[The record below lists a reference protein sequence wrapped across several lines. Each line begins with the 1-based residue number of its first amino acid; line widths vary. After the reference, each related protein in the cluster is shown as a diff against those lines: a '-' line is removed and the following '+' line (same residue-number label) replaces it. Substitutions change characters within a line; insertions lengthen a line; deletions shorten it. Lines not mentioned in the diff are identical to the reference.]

1 MTHIHSWRRLFCLC
15 LALMMLLTAGATAAE
30 SDASS
35 RQADLDFLYETLSTY
50 HPNLF
55 ANTPESV
62 FLERKAEIQR
72 RLATVSDV
80 EFAMDLQSLTALARD
95 SHTSLALGGS
105 LAEQMHFY
113 PMALTWIDGKW
124 YLSAAESETL
134 LGRQVTA
141 VNGRAMEEVVDSFRR
156 LLSADNN
163 VKLRRQYRQSCNV
176 AEFYEYLELAEQG
189 RPLVLTFSDGASLSL
204 QAVDTAALSKMTVNR
219 LSDRRSAAPETE
231 AANAY
236 YWSKFLRDG
245 SCYIQYNTCQE
256 DPELPMETF
265 AGQVRSD
272 LDAQPVQRVILDL
285 RNNGGGSDGVIWP
298 LFAALRNFPG
308 QLICL
313 IGESTF
319 SSGIINAVELQ
330 EMGAVLL
337 GEDTSGSVSHFAS
350 VKSFSLPGSGLRG
363 GMSSKYI
370 DLNTLL
376 DAGAGRQVVPLE
388 PDVAV
393 PQTLDDYLAG
403 RDSCI
408 EYLYA
413 HPERLSQAQ
422 HPDAPLTRGRFIGQI
437 HQTAE
442 PLFDSGTISD
452 GSWDDPPFT
461 DLFGIEWFRH
471 PLNWAYQ
478 SGVAKGNG
486 DGTFSAARV
495 LTWQE
500 AAVFLVRSA
509 GALNLKPETVRSS
522 PLPAQLAAPA
532 WAQRELNQAW
542 AWGLLPEDGD
552 FAASPTRAQGLSMA
566 QALVSRG

>member
-1 MTHIHSWRRLFCLC
+1 MTHRHNWRRLFCLC
-15 LALMMLLTAGATAAE
+15 LALMLLLTTGAMAAE
-30 SDASS
+30 NDASS
-35 RQADLDFLYETLSTY
+35 RQEDLDFLYETLSTY

-62 FLERKAEIQR
+62 FLERKAEIEQR
-72 RLATVSDV
+72 LGTVSDV
-80 EFAMDLQSLTALARD
+80 EFAMDLQSLTALAGD

-113 PMALTWIDGKW
+113 PMALTWMDGKW
-124 YLSAAESETL
+124 YLSAAESSSL

-141 VNGRAMEEVVDSFRR
+141 INGRTMDQVVESFRR
-156 LLSADNN
+156 LLSADNG

-176 AEFYEYLELAEQG
+176 AEFYDYVGIAEQG
-189 RPLVLTFSDGASLSL
+189 RPLTLTFSDGASLSL
-204 QAVDTAALSKMTVNR
+204 QAVDTEALSQMTVSR
-219 LSDRRSAAPETE
+219 LSDRRSAEPETA

-236 YWSKFLRDG
+236 YWSKFLKDG
-245 SCYIQYNTCQE
+245 SYYIQYNTCQE

-265 AGQVRSD
+265 AGQVWSD

-298 LFAALRNFPG
+298 LFEVLADSGA

-337 GEDTSGSVSHFAS
+337 GEETSGSVSHFGS

-376 DAGAGRQVVPLE
+376 DAGAGRQVVPLA

-393 PQTLDDYLAG
+393 PQTLDDYLSG
-403 RDSCI
+403 KDSCV

-413 HPERLSQAQ
+413 HPERLSQAE
-422 HPDAPLTRGRFIGQI
+422 HPDAPLTRGRFLGQI
-437 HQTAE
+437 HQAAE
-442 PLFDSGTISD
+442 PLFEAGTASD

-461 DLFGIEWFRH
+461 DLLGIEWFRH
-471 PLNWAYQ
+471 PLNWAHQ

-486 DGTFSAARV
+486 DGTFSAARI

-509 GALNLKPETVRSS
+509 GALGLEPETVRTS
-522 PLPAQLAAPA
+522 PLPAALAAPG
-532 WAQRELNQAW
+532 WAERELNQAW

-552 FAASPTRAQGLSMA
+552 FTASPTRAQGLSMA
-566 QALVSRG
+566 EALLS